1 MNILTE
7 DNPVVSVNI
16 VGGLGNQ
23 MFQLAGAYAYARKY
37 NGNLKVMRTRIEEE
51 SWTPRP
57 LYWNSI
63 LSRFSKYLVNEL
75 PSNLEHWYEYSGT
88 EYRQI
93 SSLSSNGIYLNGFL
107 QSSKYF
113 DNSTIQTEIKELF
126 KPSQEVLSVVKDKY
140 ENLLENKERVIVV
153 HARRTDYLRNQASID
168 FHGPLSIEYYKE
180 AIKRMYSSIK
190 DPIFL
195 LSSDDPS
202 FWNSVIEET
211 PELHKDNVYI
221 LNNENEIN
229 TLTLL
234 QQFHYFIIANST
246 FSWWASWLSNDVRRV
261 IAPSKWFGP
270 CGPRNYKDI
279 YLPHWEII

>member
-1 MNILTE
+1 MNIDNE
-7 DNPVVSVNI
+7 DNPVISVNI
-16 VGGLGNQ
+16 LGGLGNQ
-23 MFQLAGAYAYARKY
+23 MFQLASAYAYARKY
-37 NGNLKVMRTRIEEE
+37 SGNLKIMRTRIEEPT
-51 SWTPRP
+51 WTPRP

-63 LSRFSKYLVNEL
+63 LSRFNTYLVDEL
-75 PSNLEHWYEYSGT
+75 PSNLEQWYEPGPT
-88 EYRQI
+88 NFGI
-93 SSLSSNGIYLNGFL
+93 IPPLSPNGIYLNGCL
-107 QSSKYF
+107 QSEQYF
-113 DNSTIQTEIKELF
+113 GDITIQAEIKELF
-126 KPSQEVLSVVKDKY
+126 KPSQDILSVIKDKY

-153 HARRTDYLRNQASID
+153 HARRTDYLRNQASIN

-180 AIKRMYSSIK
+180 AIKRMSSVIK
-190 DPIFL
+190 DPIIL

-211 PELHKDNVYI
+211 PELHKYNVYI
-221 LNNENEIN
+221 LDNENEIN
-229 TLTLL
+229 TLALL

-270 CGPRNYKDI
+270 CGPQNYKDI